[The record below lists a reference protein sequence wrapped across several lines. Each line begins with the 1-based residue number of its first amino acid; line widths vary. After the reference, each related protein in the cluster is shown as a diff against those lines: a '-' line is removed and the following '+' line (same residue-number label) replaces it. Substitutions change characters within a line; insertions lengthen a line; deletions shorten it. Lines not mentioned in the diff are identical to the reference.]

1 MSAMADNVVS
11 FAIPKQPK
19 VKLKEAPPDQ
29 RKIAVLPIRAVFD
42 DRLHHGAIRVLAAL
56 CSYCNRAGITWV
68 SQTRLAKELKISQQA
83 VAKQYKQLKQY
94 GYMETMRKG
103 YKGERTDTTR
113 VIFDPTIDAET
124 AMAVTSTIEDTRPP
138 AIKREQ
144 QMQAD
149 KQAQQ
154 QVAKEISKVLK
165 QPAKRAKATP
175 KPTDSVT
182 VKNMKAAINKAHQSG
197 GQHVD
202 NNMNTY
208 NLEVVLNHN
217 LEVVDNTEEDMRGL
231 PVISRHVTS
240 KLLKEKEADMLVLS
254 NLEVNE
260 LKSDGMTT
268 KQIAD
273 SLNTL
278 LPLYKAEGITPT
290 SKVLMAGIRQLKAD
304 AR

>member
-1 MSAMADNVVS
+1 
-11 FAIPKQPK
+11 
-19 VKLKEAPPDQ
+19 
-29 RKIAVLPIRAVFD
+29 
-42 DRLHHGAIRVLAAL
+42 
-56 CSYCNRAGITWV
+56 
-68 SQTRLAKELKISQQA
+68 
-83 VAKQYKQLKQY
+83 
-94 GYMETMRKG
+94 
-103 YKGERTDTTR
+103 
-113 VIFDPTIDAET
+113 
-124 AMAVTSTIEDTRPP
+124 
-138 AIKREQ
+138 
-144 QMQAD
+144 MQAD

-202 NNMNTY
+202 NNMSNH
-208 NLEVVLNHN
+208 NLEVVTGHN

-240 KLLKEKEADMLVLS
+240 KLLKEEDNMLVL
-254 NLEVNE
+254 NNFEINE